1 MASHSVLVD
10 LDMEGNRVRDAA
22 ASALGTDYVIRDE
35 LESGSVF
42 APINE
47 YVDATVG
54 DGAATDYVINHA
66 LSNANAT
73 TTVMLNS
80 SKEIVTT
87 KVVNTDANN
96 VTVTFNVAPAL
107 NAYTV
112 IVHG

>member
-1 MASHSVLVD
+1 MASHSVHVD
-10 LDMEGNRVRDAA
+10 IDMQTNRVRNAT

-42 APINE
+42 ASINE
-47 YVDATVG
+47 YVDSTVG
-54 DGAATDYVINHA
+54 DAVATDYVINHA
-66 LSNANAT
+66 LSNLNAT
-73 TTVMLNS
+73 TVVMLNS
-80 SKEIVTT
+80 TKEIVTT